1 MGWIIFVLK
10 IGNKQHL
17 GGIINKSV
25 FTRDFASNNNVY
37 FKRKRKCFNCL
48 TLLLLF
54 VYLYIIFINLSKRG
68 SFKVDDYNLH
78 FTYIMCVYLAKIC
91 TKSVFLIIFKL
102 HELRVNYMQFIRHFL
117 QACLNTINEKRN
129 YVTFVCPFSHKL
141 NDNIRICDKEL
152 FENLIWENSTPENFF
167 IICFWL

>member
-78 FTYIMCVYLAKIC
+78 FTYIMCVFSKNLYKIC
-91 TKSVFLIIFKL
+91 FSYHFQASWIACKL
-102 HELRVNYMQFIRHFL
+102 YAIYSSFFL